1 MVKYNFRSICTVASA
16 METVDIILSR
26 TQRKTPTVCHRR
38 IPLPKIRAFYMRKV
52 KFTSSGYHDRL
63 GRIIEDFPKLDT
75 IHPFYRDL
83 MNVLYDKD
91 HYKLALGHIN
101 TARSMIDSV
110 SQDYVKQLKYADSL
124 FRCKSLKKIALGR
137 MTTIMKKQKSSLEYL
152 EQVRQHLSRLPT
164 IDPSTRCL
172 LLTGF
177 PNVGKSSFIN
187 QITRAN
193 VEVQDYAFTTK
204 SLYVGHTDYNYNR
217 YTVIDSPGVLDRPLE
232 DRNVIEMQA
241 ITALAHLDC
250 AVLFMVDVSPD
261 CKYSIKS
268 QCNLF
273 RSLKPLYSNKPV
285 VIICTKVDLRKVED
299 LTQEEQDEIKNL
311 KSTITN
317 CEMLTMS
324 NVTEENVMKVRNQA
338 CDMLLRHRIRKKAQ
352 SGSLDKIAHRVH
364 IAIPTKRDNKK
375 RPPHYPPGVIEER
388 RVEMKIRKRKRELDN
403 LPRGGKSRMDID
415 EEDLPQKKRRKT
427 LLDYERENGGAGVFH
442 FNLREHWKL
451 ENPVWKNDEIPEFY
465 MGRNVADF
473 YHPGIAADLKALEA
487 EEAKIMAE
495 IGDSTDEEIP
505 LPPGVKPLTKDQ
517 KYLIDEIRHRRLV
530 AKVDRFVNDSRNK
543 PVITRSRKTRTPM
556 DLGELL
562 EERALNPFVA
572 EATVEDAAE
581 KLRIKKSKRNAV
593 LYGTDDFVTTT
604 SKQPYAREQS
614 RRSNI
619 LKAQLIPGLPDLA
632 QKKLA
637 KKLSDDA
644 LKQRRKGTNPSMSAG
659 DNFIPGTLKHMRT
672 GKRGIGKT
680 DRR

>member
-1 MVKYNFRSICTVASA
+1 
-16 METVDIILSR
+16 
-26 TQRKTPTVCHRR
+26 
-38 IPLPKIRAFYMRKV
+38 MRKV
-52 KFTSSGYHDRL
+52 KFTSSGYYERL

-101 TARSMIDSV
+101 VARNMINSV
-110 SQDYVKQLKYADSL
+110 SQDYVKQLKYADSQ

-193 VEVQDYAFTTK
+193 VEVQDYAFTTR
-204 SLYVGHTDYNYNR
+204 SLYVGHTDYKYNR

-250 AVLFMVDVSPD
+250 AVLFMVDISPD
-261 CKYSIKS
+261 CKYSIES

-273 RSLKPLYSNKPV
+273 RSLKPLYTNKPV
-285 VIICTKVDLRKVED
+285 VIICTKVDLRKFED
-299 LTQEEQDEIKNL
+299 LTQEEQDEIKKL
-311 KSTITN
+311 KETIMN
-317 CEMLTMS
+317 CELINMS

-364 IAIPTKRDNKK
+364 IAMPTKRDNKK
-375 RPPHYPPGVIEER
+375 RQPFYPAGVIEDR
-388 RVEMKIRKRKRELDN
+388 RLEIRIRKRKRELDD
-403 LPRGGKSRMDID
+403 LPRGGKQRERMEVDD
-415 EEDLPQKKRRKT
+415 EDLPQRKRRKT
-427 LLDYERENGGAGVFH
+427 FRDIEREHGGAGVFN
-442 FNLREHWKL
+442 FNIREHWKL

-505 LPPGVKPLTKDQ
+505 LPPGMKPLTEDQ
-517 KYLIDEIRHRRLV
+517 KYLIAEIRHRRKV
-530 AKVDRFVNDSRNK
+530 ARSEKYVNHSRNN
-543 PVITRSRKTRTPM
+543 PVITRAQRIRTPE

-572 EATVEDAAE
+572 EATVEEKAE
-581 KLRIKKSKRNAV
+581 KLRQKKSKRNAV
-593 LYGTDDFVTTT
+593 LYGTDELVTTT
-604 SKQPYAREQS
+604 SKQPYARAHS
-614 RRSNI
+614 RRSN
-619 LKAQLIPGLPDLA
+619 LVKMQLTPGLPDLENKNQA
-632 QKKLA
+632 EKMRIK
-637 KKLSDDA
+637 A
-644 LKQRRKGTNPSMSAG
+644 LKSIRKGNRYHLTEA
-659 DNFIPGTLKHMRT
+659 DRHIPGKQKHMLV

>member
-1 MVKYNFRSICTVASA
+1 MVRYNFRTICTVASA
-16 METVDIILSR
+16 TETVDIILSR
-26 TQRKTPTVCHRR
+26 TQRKTPTTIHKRL
-38 IPLPKIRAFYMRKV
+38 PLPKIRSFYMRKV
-52 KFTSSGYHDRL
+52 KFTSSGYYERL
-63 GRIIEDFPKLDT
+63 GRIVEEFPKLDT

-101 TARSMIDSV
+101 TARSMINSV

-137 MTTIMKKQKSSLEYL
+137 MTTIMKKQKSSLAYL

-250 AVLFMVDVSPD
+250 AVLFMVDLDPN
-261 CKYSIKS
+261 CKFSIKS

-273 RSLKPLYSNKPV
+273 RSLRPLYSNKPV
-285 VIICTKVDLRKVED
+285 IIICTKVDLRKFED
-299 LTQEEQDEIKNL
+299 LAKDEQDEITDL
-311 KSTITN
+311 KGTITSV
-317 CEMLTMS
+317 ELISMS
-324 NVTEENVMKVRNQA
+324 NITEENVMKVRNQA
-338 CDMLLRHRIRKKAQ
+338 CDMLLRHRIQKKAQ

-364 IAIPTKRDNKK
+364 IAMPVKRDKK
-375 RPPHYPPGVIEER
+375 ERLPHYPPGVIPER
-388 RVEMKIRKRKRELDN
+388 RVEMKIRKRKRIIEN
-403 LPRGGKSRMDID
+403 LPRGGKQRMEID
-415 EEDLPQKKRRKT
+415 DDLPQRKRRKT
-427 LLDYERENGGAGVFH
+427 LRDHEKENGGAGVFN
-442 FNLREHWKL
+442 FNLREHWIL

-505 LPPGVKPLTKDQ
+505 LPPGMKPLTEDQ
-517 KYLIDEIRHRRLV
+517 KYLIKEIRARRSI
-530 AKVDRFVNDSRNK
+530 AKQMRFVNKTCNK
-543 PVITRSRKTRTPM
+543 PRMERVRKTRTPM

-562 EERALNPFVA
+562 EERALYPFTA
-572 EATVEDAAE
+572 EDTVEAKAE
-581 KLRIKKSKRNAV
+581 KLRQRKSIRNAQ
-593 LYGTDDFVTTT
+593 LYGTDEFVTTT
-604 SKQPYAREQS
+604 SKQPMARAKS
-614 RRSNI
+614 RRQN
-619 LKAQLIPGLPDLA
+619 LEKMKLVPGLPDLE
-632 QKKLA
+632 QKK
-637 KKLSDDA
+637 KSQKMFDKA
-644 LKQRRKGTNPSMSAG
+644 LKNIRQGTKYHLTES
-659 DNFIPGTLKHMRT
+659 DRHIPGKQKHLLT